1 MDDFSNMS
9 DLVEPR
15 KGLVPYHPDAKGLT
29 ISDAGMLEVV
39 HEVKIVHQKLFVMV
53 FMILIFISFF
63 TNKHK

>member
-9 DLVEPR
+9 DLIKPI